1 MDKTVHGAG
10 IQNRRFC
17 YCYRNKKHFTGQV
30 QISPVK
36 YYLKWGG
43 YQPIQPK
50 TITLNELVNH
60 PAELV
65 RVNTTFPKPG
75 YYIFGNSSVN
85 TDASGKAQLRF
96 TWAYRISQPE
106 NCGEI
111 VGVVSNFYNS
121 TILPRMDFPFAID
134 NKQRI
139 QWIEEKTL
147 VFRCWK
153 LMESNAPAQQNPIQM
168 HFKKEAERAA
178 SRWWYTLL
186 KKFRWHLI
194 CPK

>member
-1 MDKTVHGAG
+1 MLILRGTASSTYNAINRTVFWNADIIVVLPIAEARAKADDITVTGVLTCFWSICRKPFKTKLLQWTKVHGAW

-65 RVNTTFPKPG
+65 RVNTTFPNQAI
-75 YYIFGNSSVN
+75 YI
-85 TDASGKAQLRF
+85 
-96 TWAYRISQPE
+96 W
-106 NCGEI
+106 
-111 VGVVSNFYNS
+111 
-121 TILPRMDFPFAID
+121 
-134 NKQRI
+134 
-139 QWIEEKTL
+139 
-147 VFRCWK
+147 
-153 LMESNAPAQQNPIQM
+153 
-168 HFKKEAERAA
+168 
-178 SRWWYTLL
+178 
-186 KKFRWHLI
+186 
-194 CPK
+194 